1 MGAEVENGRIVRLM
15 TKLGFINERAE
26 YVYFPFPPPP
36 SPQKKNTIPV
46 LLKLI
51 AHGSGLNWTH
61 VGLIRAIDTSSNF
74 SETMSSIALEWMESQ
89 FWILVMCWFV

>member
-26 YVYFPFPPPP
+26 YVNFPFPPSPP
-36 SPQKKNTIPV
+36 PQKNTIPV